1 MRNSRM
7 NVSKASRYLYI
18 FGLCLFAA
26 ALPLSKAALTIA
38 QIVLGLAWVLDTD
51 YKRKA
56 QLLVQ
61 NRILWWFF
69 ALLLL
74 HIAFLYNTENFDYA
88 WRDITIKLPLFVV
101 PFMMAS
107 MPIPSQKELLLIIGV
122 FISAVMFVA
131 IIGLTM
137 YFFGEWGIGNKIT
150 NYRSLSP
157 FVSHI
162 RFSLMTCIV
171 ITLMVFGYREKF
183 ISFWIALPIT
193 LALILHLIIME
204 AITGI
209 GILLIIGL
217 PLFMKLMGWRYKK
230 DGAKILYISSI
241 LAATVGFFLLY
252 EAKDI
257 FIAKDE
263 RMASLQKTAQ
273 GNEYF
278 NDEMNT
284 AKENGYYIHR
294 YICIK
299 ELHEEWNKRKT
310 KYKFNSL
317 NPQETAYLEGTLIR
331 YLTSLGLK
339 KDAEGVRK
347 LSDEDIANIE
357 VGEANA
363 KNVHMNPIRKRIR
376 ELLWETDAYIANP
389 SPGGNS
395 LTQRFVFWK
404 TGLDII
410 QNYPLCGVGTGD
422 VQEAF
427 NKQYDI
433 NNSPLDKEHRLH
445 THNQYITF
453 WVSFGVF
460 GLLFFLTMIVHL
472 YLNSRDLEFRFVSQ
486 IFAIIMILSM
496 ITEDTLETQAG
507 VSLFVFFFSLLWTRQ
522 SCEE

>member
-1 MRNSRM
+1 M
-7 NVSKASRYLYI
+7 NLSKASRNLYI
-18 FGLCLFAA
+18 LGLCLFAA
-26 ALPLSKAALTIA
+26 SLPLSKTGLTVA
-38 QIVLGLAWVLDTD
+38 QIVLGLAWILNTD
-51 YKRKA
+51 YKSKA
-56 QLLVQ
+56 QLLIQ
-61 NRILWWFF
+61 NKILWWFF
-69 ALLLL
+69 ALFLL
-74 HIAFLYNTENFDYA
+74 HFLFLYNTENFDYA
-88 WRDITIKLPLFVV
+88 WRDITIKVPLLIIPFIIASLPV
-101 PFMMAS
+101 PS
-107 MPIPSQKELLLIIGV
+107 HKELLWIVGF
-122 FISAVMFVA
+122 FIADVIVVA
-131 IIGLTM
+131 LIGLTM
-137 YFFGEWGIGNKIT
+137 YYFGEWGLGEKII
-150 NYRSLSP
+150 NYRGLSP

-162 RFSLMTCIV
+162 RFSLMSCFV
-171 ITLMVFGYREKF
+171 ITLLVFGYKEKF
-183 ISFWIALPIT
+183 ISFWIALPI
-193 LALILHLIIME
+193 ALVLVLHLIIME

-209 GILLIIGL
+209 GILLLIGL

-241 LAATVGFFLLY
+241 LAATAGFFLLY

-317 NPQETAYLEGTLIR
+317 NQKESAYLEGTLIR
-331 YLTSLGLK
+331 YLTSMGLK
-339 KDAEGVRK
+339 KDAEGVKK
-347 LSDEDIANIE
+347 LSDEDIAYIE
-357 VGEANA
+357 IGEANA

-410 QNYPLCGVGTGD
+410 QTYPLTGVGTGD
-422 VQEAF
+422 VQDAF
-427 NKQYDI
+427 DKQYEI
-433 NNSPLDKEHRLH
+433 NQSPLDKEHRLH

-460 GLLFFLTMIVHL
+460 GLLFFLTMITHL
-472 YLNSRDLEFRFVSQ
+472 YFHSRDLEFRFVSQ
-486 IFAIIMILSM
+486 LFAIIMILSM

-522 SCEE
+522 TAEE

>member
-1 MRNSRM
+1 MTI
-7 NVSKASRYLYI
+7 SKASKYLYI
-18 FGLCLFAA
+18 LGLCVFAA
-26 ALPLSKAALTIA
+26 SLPLSKTFLTLSQVA
-38 QIVLGLAWVLDTD
+38 LGLAWLLHTN
-51 YKRKA
+51 YKEKKE
-56 QLLVQ
+56 LLIE
-61 NRILWWFF
+61 NRILWWLP
-69 ALLLL
+69 ALFLL
-74 HIAFLYNTENFDYA
+74 HIVYLYNTENFDYA
-88 WRDITIKLPLFVV
+88 QRDIIIKIPLLVV
-101 PFMMAS
+101 PFIIAS
-107 MPIPSQKELLLIIGV
+107 MPKPTRKELCWVIGF
-122 FISAVMFVA
+122 FIAAVLSVA
-131 IIGLTM
+131 IIGISM
-137 YFFGEWGIGNKIT
+137 YYLGEWGITQKIS
-150 NYRSLSP
+150 NFRNLSP

-162 RFSLMTCIV
+162 RYSLLTCFV
-171 ITLMVFGYREKF
+171 ISLLVFGYKEKF
-183 ISFWIALPIT
+183 VSFWIALPIMIV
-193 LALILHLIIME
+193 LILHLVIME

-209 GILLIIGL
+209 GILLLIGL

-241 LAATVGFFLLY
+241 LAAVIGFFLLY

-257 FIAKDE
+257 FIAKDN

-273 GNEYF
+273 GNDYF

-294 YICIK
+294 YICTK
-299 ELHEEWNKRKT
+299 ELHEEWNKRS
-310 KYKFNSL
+310 KYNFDSL
-317 NPQETAYLEGTLIR
+317 SAKDSQYLEGTLIR

-339 KDAEGVRK
+339 KDAAGMKK

-363 KNVHMNPIRKRIR
+363 TNVHMNPIRKRIR

-404 TGLDII
+404 TGLDIVKTET
-410 QNYPLCGVGTGD
+410 LTGVGTGD
-422 VQEAF
+422 VQDAF

-433 NNSPLDKEHRLH
+433 NKSPLDKEHRLH

-460 GLLFFLTMIVHL
+460 GLFFFLTMIAHL
-472 YLNSRDLEFRFVSQ
+472 YLSTRNLEFRFISQ
-486 IFAIIMILSM
+486 MFAIIMILSM

-507 VSLFVFFFSLLWTRQ
+507 VSLFAFFFSLFWTRK
-522 SCEE
+522 STEE